1 MPWPIR
7 SLSSTHAR
15 AALRLQIIAHLPHSL
30 STRQKHRQRHTLVL
44 STPPPHIEHTMTT
57 SPVNT
62 PFRPIQPRT
71 NSPPVPG
78 DLAVFSA
85 ADDDDFFPDDEA
97 HEMSASARENVSG
110 RSRRRRA
117 NHNEIE
123 RSRRNA
129 QKQKMEDLR
138 LSIPSLVSEPVAAVH
153 IITRAKEYIDYL
165 KSRVVELEAFT
176 KTLMD
181 IKQLPASSAL
191 VSSETGSIFN
201 GTMIQQTLLQGGSP
215 QMSKRKRSKS
225 PLNDIMLTPQP
236 TIEDLSVPRQQRK
249 SSLIFPTGDS
259 NVLFGQ
265 RDSLQQLFA
274 GIMPSLLEDSN
285 QFDIKCIKCA
295 GGINN
300 LIMIDCDRCHE
311 WYHIRCVGINT
322 TAIPSS
328 WLCAECRT
336 KK

>member
-1 MPWPIR
+1 MTASPAN
-7 SLSSTHAR
+7 SS
-15 AALRLQIIAHLPHSL
+15 
-30 STRQKHRQRHTLVL
+30 
-44 STPPPHIEHTMTT
+44 
-57 SPVNT
+57 
-62 PFRPIQPRT
+62 FRPIQPRA
-71 NSPPVPG
+71 NSPPVPE
-78 DLAVFSA
+78 DLAALSA
-85 ADDDDFFPDDEA
+85 ADDYFPDDELQEA
-97 HEMSASARENVSG
+97 GASAREGVGG
-110 RSRRRRA
+110 RARRRRA

-138 LSIPSLVSEPVAAVH
+138 MSIPSLASEPVAAVH
-153 IITRAKEYIDYL
+153 IIARAKEYIDYL
-165 KSRVVELEAFT
+165 KARVVELEAFT

-181 IKQLPASSAL
+181 VKQLPAQQTL
-191 VSSETGSIFN
+191 VSPELGSVLN

-215 QMSKRKRSKS
+215 QANRRKRSKS
-225 PLNDIMLTPQP
+225 PLNDLMLTPQP
-236 TIEDLSVPRQQRK
+236 TIEDLSAPRQQRK

-285 QFDIKCIKCA
+285 HFDIKCIKCA

-322 TAIPSS
+322 AAIPSN
-328 WLCAECRT
+328 WLCAECRVNS
-336 KK
+336 K